1 MAHFM
6 GGGKSSVA
14 LDASGN
20 IDTSK
25 LEEELRH
32 ALEFDV
38 RYKQTDNMK
47 KRACKVSGSYD
58 EFKAMVA
65 CAHLKT
71 LTSKEVQSL
80 AAPKKGWQKGHV
92 SSAESTASALILQQE
107 QREAEMNQGGTKTEK
122 AGAPPTLEAG
132 GVVFQ
137 RPKTAM
143 GLERDLRRLANETQR
158 LAFLKQLGA
167 KRARKV
173 FSKGDSSPDL
183 LELVLGALLPPLPV
197 PVPVP
202 VPLAEPADAS
212 EGVEGAEAQQEEQR
226 ESEAE
231 TWAWLVAIAEFERFS
246 VSVHFVAPAVLA
258 RVHAWLTAPT
268 PGLQERAGYED
279 LRRHY
284 LVK

>member
-1 MAHFM
+1 MSHFM

-25 LEEELRH
+25 LEEELRR

-80 AAPKKGWQKGHV
+80 AAPKKGWQKSHI
-92 SSAESTASALILQQE
+92 SSAESAASALILQQE
-107 QREAEMNQGGTKTEK
+107 QREAEMHQGGTTAEK
-122 AGAPPTLEAG
+122 AGAPPTPEAG

-143 GLERDLRRLANETQR
+143 ALERDLRRLTNEEQR

-183 LELVLGALLPPLPV
+183 LELVLGAVLTPLSQSQPPAAPAAPV
-197 PVPVP
+197 
-202 VPLAEPADAS
+202 APAPTEA
-212 EGVEGAEAQQEEQR
+212 AEAPKEEQQ
-226 ESEAE
+226 EAE

-246 VSVHFVAPAVLA
+246 VSVHFVAPTVLA
-258 RVHAWLTAPT
+258 RVHSWLKAPRLEGKE
-268 PGLQERAGYED
+268 GLED